1 MLMGTAEV
9 QGQIWGARARDW
21 AEIQEA
27 MLEPS
32 YEKLLRETGVGAGTT
47 FLDIGCGS
55 GMFCQLAAQLGAR
68 VSGLDAAESLLAIA
82 RERVPQG
89 DFRTGEMEELP
100 YADQTFD
107 VVAGINAFQFAAS
120 PLKALQEARRVS
132 KPGAPLVIV
141 VFGKREDTEAVAYIA
156 ALGSLMPPPTG
167 APGPFALSSDGA
179 LEALVTQAGLKPGNV
194 DEIDCPWAYPD
205 EHTALRGLLSPG
217 PAIRAIQH
225 AGEEAVR
232 AAVLKALAPF
242 KTAAGGYLLKNKYRC
257 MIVKA

>member
-1 MLMGTAEV
+1 MLA
-9 QGQIWGARARDW
+9 
-21 AEIQEA
+21 
-27 MLEPS
+27 PS
-32 YEKLLRETGVGAGTT
+32 YDMLLRETAVGASTA

-55 GMFCQLAAQLGAR
+55 GWFCQMAAALGAQ
-68 VSGLDAAESLLAIA
+68 VSGLDAAEPLLAIA

-107 VVAGINAFQFAAS
+107 VVAGINAFQFAAN
-120 PLKALQEARRVS
+120 PLTALREARRVS

-141 VFGKREDTEAVAYIA
+141 VFGKREDTEAVAYLA
-156 ALGSLMPPPTG
+156 ALGSLMPPPPSG
-167 APGPFALSSDGA
+167 APGPFALSTDGA

-225 AGEEAVR
+225 AGEETVR

-242 KTAAGGYLLKNKYRC
+242 KTAAGGYLLKNKYRY
-257 MIVKA
+257 MIVQA